1 MTMSEHMKPLAPG
14 EIRQYTVG
22 NPDTRGG
29 WQAFKVMHVAGGS
42 FTQASVSRFG
52 RPTQVLCTDTDSAVA
67 VRAYAEAIEQ
77 AESDRIDA
85 LDDADDVAFIDS
97 ASGELIEPDSAPALK
112 VDRAIA
118 ELQRFEEIDRA
129 AIARGE
135 SANWWERGTST
146 PAPTLAD
153 EVSALRLWLNH
164 TAEGE
169 AVEWAIELF
178 DRIAGRLQQCAT
190 DAQCPG
196 LPLPVGDAVPPCGL
210 FAAHHPHRIGKTIR
224 LRTFGDGGA

>member
-1 MTMSEHMKPLAPG
+1 MSEHEKPLTPG
-14 EIRQYTVG
+14 EIRRHTVG
-22 NPDTRGG
+22 DPDTKGG

-52 RPTQVLCTDTDSAVA
+52 RPTQVLCTDTDSRVA

-85 LDDADDVAFIDS
+85 LDDADDVAFVDS
-97 ASGELIEPDSAPALK
+97 ASGELIEPDSVPALK
-112 VDRAIA
+112 VDKAIA
-118 ELQRFEEIDRA
+118 ELQRFEEEDRA
-129 AIARGE
+129 AVARGE

-153 EVSALRLWLNH
+153 EVAALRLWLNH
-164 TAEGE
+164 TAEGDG
-169 AVEWAIELF
+169 VEWAIELF
-178 DRIAGRLQQCAT
+178 DRIASALPQRAT

-210 FAAHHPHRIGKTIR
+210 FAAHHPHRIGETAQFRK
-224 LRTFGDGGA
+224 LGDGGA